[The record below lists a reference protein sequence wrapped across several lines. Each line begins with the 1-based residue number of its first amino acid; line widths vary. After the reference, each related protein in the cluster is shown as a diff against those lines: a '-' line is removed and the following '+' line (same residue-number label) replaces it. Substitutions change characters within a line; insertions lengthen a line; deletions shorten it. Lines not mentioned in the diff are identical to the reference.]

1 MQPSGFYLLLS
12 LRFNSCDIQGHCDH
26 ATRFTILRR
35 MGTTNDY
42 YKDDEVSQAQYLSI
56 PASAVWYLTDGNKDQ
71 TVNIVVKIY
80 N

>member
-1 MQPSGFYLLLS
+1 
-12 LRFNSCDIQGHCDH
+12 
-26 ATRFTILRR
+26 